1 MMTKSASNMIF
12 FAFGVIILL
21 SDELKTLKDESGLT
35 LNQIAE
41 QSGVPESTVTRIING
56 STPDPSLSA
65 AAAVVKT
72 LGGSIDAIVGI
83 AHPAPSY
90 HDMLIRQCQDDI
102 AHERR
107 QYKQILIFACSMVAF
122 LAIFLMLDIAFP
134 SAGWIRY

>member
-1 MMTKSASNMIF
+1 MIF

-90 HDMLIRQCQDDI
+90 RDMLIRQCQDDI

-107 QYKQILIFACSMVAF
+107 QFKRVLIFTCAVMAF
-122 LAIFLMLDIAFP
+122 LLIFVAVDVILP
-134 SAGWIRY
+134 GVGWIRH

>member
-1 MMTKSASNMIF
+1 M
-12 FAFGVIILL
+12 L

-83 AHPAPSY
+83 SHETNY
-90 HDMLIRQCQDDI
+90 RDELIDQCREDI

-107 QYKQILIFACSMVAF
+107 QFKRVLIFTCAVMAF
-122 LAIFLMLDIAFP
+122 LLIFVALDVVLP
-134 SAGWIRY
+134 GSGWIRY